1 MYLMVKKFV
10 NLGIRMSD
18 IGIITPYWSQVALL
32 RDMVKDLPD
41 IEISTVDGFQGSEKE
56 LIVVSF
62 VRSNPSKV
70 VGFLNETRR
79 INVTI
84 TRAKRMCIAIGDIST
99 LESDPGINDFI
110 KYCYK
115 NNAVVKVSE
124 FHNLF

>member
-1 MYLMVKKFV
+1 M
-10 NLGIRMSD
+10 
-18 IGIITPYWSQVALL
+18 
-32 RDMVKDLPD
+32 
-41 IEISTVDGFQGSEKE
+41 
-56 LIVVSF
+56 VSF
-62 VRSNPSKV
+62 VRSNSPNV

-84 TRAKRMCIAIGDIST
+84 TRAKRMCIVIGDIST

-124 FHNLF
+124 CHNLF